1 VVNEDEMLRPLLFK
15 GRGTLSNSV
24 GRFEQL
30 GREAIDDGWNNQD
43 EELPPLRTEVIVDSC
58 RSAITYNDSPDIPF
72 DRSINP
78 YRGCEHGC
86 TYCFARPTHTYLGYS
101 AGLDFESRIL
111 IKPDAPALLKKELA
125 KPAYRCAA
133 MSLGT
138 NTDPYQ
144 PLEREHRI
152 TRQILEVLRET
163 HHPVAIVTKSSL
175 VERDID
181 LLAPMAREGLAEV
194 FMSITTLDRQL
205 SRTLEPRAA
214 APQRRLETIAALHA
228 AGIPV
233 GVMTAP
239 VIPALNDQDL
249 EAILEA
255 ARDAGARRAG
265 YILLRLPLEVAGLF
279 EAWLRQHYPMKA
291 DHVMSLVRQS
301 RDGKHNDATFFR
313 RQRGSGQ
320 FADLLAQRFKLATRC
335 LGLNLGHRP
344 LDTTLFRPPRESGPQ
359 RDLFG

>member
-1 VVNEDEMLRPLLFK
+1 MVEDDSITRPLHFK
-15 GRGTLSNSV
+15 GRGPLSNSV

-30 GREAIDDGWNNQD
+30 GREAIDDGWGNQD
-43 EELPPLRTEVIVDSC
+43 SELPPLRTEVILDSS
-58 RSAITYNDSPDIPF
+58 RSIITWNDSPDIPF

-111 IKPDAPALLKKELA
+111 IKPDAAALLRKELG
-125 KPAYRCAA
+125 KPNYRCGV

-144 PLEREHRI
+144 PVEREYRI
-152 TRQILEVLRET
+152 TRQILEVLSET
-163 HHPVAIVTKSSL
+163 RHPVAIVTKSAL

-181 LLAPMAREGLAEV
+181 LLAPMAAEGIAEV
-194 FMSITTLDRQL
+194 FVSITTLDRTL

-214 APQRRLETIAALHA
+214 APPRRLETLAKLHQ

-239 VIPALNDQDL
+239 VIPALNDHDL
-249 EAILEA
+249 ESILEA
-255 ARDAGARRAG
+255 AYAAGARRAG
-265 YILLRLPLEVAGLF
+265 YILLRLPHEVAGLF
-279 EAWLRQHYPMKA
+279 EAWLRQHAPLKA
-291 DHVMSLVRQS
+291 DHVMSLIRQS
-301 RDGKHNDATFFR
+301 RCGKDYDASFFQ
-313 RQRGSGQ
+313 RQRGSGL
-320 FADLLAQRFKLATRC
+320 FAELLAKRFQLACKR
-335 LGLNLGHRP
+335 LGMNLGHQA
-344 LDTTLFRPPRESGPQ
+344 LDTSRFTPPRPAKAQLG
-359 RDLFG
+359 LFD

>member
-1 VVNEDEMLRPLLFK
+1 MVYK
-15 GRGTLSNSV
+15 GRGTASNGV
-24 GRFEQL
+24 GRFERL
-30 GREAIDDGWNNQD
+30 NRTSIDDGWDHLDQA
-43 EELPPLRTEVIVDSC
+43 LPPLRTEVIIDST
-58 RSAITYNDSPDIPF
+58 RSIIAWNDSPDIPF

-111 IKPDAPALLKKELA
+111 IKPEAAALLRKELG
-125 KPAYRCAA
+125 KPGYRCGV

-144 PLEREHRI
+144 PLEREYRI

-163 HHPVAIVTKSSL
+163 NHPVAIVTKSSL

-181 LLAPMAREGLAEV
+181 LLAPMAAQGLAEV
-194 FMSITTLDRQL
+194 FVSITTLDRTL

-214 APQRRLETIAALHA
+214 APQRRLQTLAALHA
-228 AGIPV
+228 AGIPA

-239 VIPALNDQDL
+239 VIPALNDHDL
-249 EAILEA
+249 ESILEA

-265 YILLRLPLEVAGLF
+265 YILLRLPHEVAPLF
-279 EAWLRQHYPMKA
+279 EQWLHQHVPLKA
-291 DHVMSLVRQS
+291 AHVMSLIRQS
-301 RDGKHNDATFFR
+301 RGGKDYDATFFQ
-313 RQRGSGQ
+313 RQRGSGL
-320 FADLLAQRFKLATRC
+320 FAELLAQRFRLATRR

-344 LDTTLFRPPRESGPQ
+344 LDTALFRPPQDEHPQ
-359 RDLFG
+359 RDLF

>member
-1 VVNEDEMLRPLLFK
+1 MTSERPLVFK
-15 GRGTLSNSV
+15 GRGTVSNGV
-24 GRFEQL
+24 GRFEAL
-30 GREAIDDGWNNQD
+30 DREAIDDGWGSLD
-43 EELPPLRTEVIVDSC
+43 EGLPPLRTEVIVDST
-58 RSAITYNDSPDIPF
+58 RSIITWNDSPDIPF

-111 IKPDAPALLKKELA
+111 IKPEAAALLRKELG
-125 KPAYRCAA
+125 KPGYRCGV

-144 PLEREHRI
+144 PLERAHRI
-152 TRQILEVLRET
+152 TRQILEVLSAT
-163 HHPVAIVTKSSL
+163 NHPVAIVTKSAL

-181 LLAPMAREGLAEV
+181 LLAPMAALGLAEV
-194 FMSITTLDRQL
+194 FVSITTLDRTL

-214 APQRRLETIAALHA
+214 APRRRLETLAALHA
-228 AGIPV
+228 AGIPA

-239 VIPALNDQDL
+239 VIPALNDHDL

-265 YILLRLPLEVAGLF
+265 YILLRLPHEVAPLF
-279 EAWLRQHYPMKA
+279 EQWLQQHVPLKA
-291 DHVMSLVRQS
+291 AHVMSLIRQS
-301 RDGKHNDATFFR
+301 RGGKDYDATYFQ
-313 RQRGSGQ
+313 RQRGTGQ
-320 FADLLAQRFKLATRC
+320 FAALLAQRFRLATRR

-344 LDTTLFRPPRESGPQ
+344 LDTSLFRPPQHESPQ
-359 RDLFG
+359 RGLFQ